1 MKSLVKFNVIHRG
14 TRKVRALIKYEPMDV
29 IQSEIK
35 LSIMTVCERVRGVG
49 GRERVCVCVGRER
62 ERECV
67 CLCGGR
73 EREMLMLYAH
83 IHSSC
88 HAFLTFFPIK

>member
-35 LSIMTVCERVRGVG
+35 RTVVTVCDTARGGCVY
-49 GRERVCVCVGRER
+49 VCV
-62 ERECV
+62 
-67 CLCGGR
+67 
-73 EREMLMLYAH
+73 
-83 IHSSC
+83 
-88 HAFLTFFPIK
+88 